1 MKTDFRGLSFVSFI
15 FSSSSSSSS
24 SFLFNST
31 YLCLVG
37 CSERA
42 RNAELEDVQQDNVSR
57 DFHSN

>member
-15 FSSSSSSSS
+15 FSSSSSSS

-42 RNAELEDVQQDNVSR
+42 RNAELEDVQRDNVSR